1 MEGKKTK
8 YLIIAL
14 LAAILGIELYKLWKS
29 QNRRRENLE
38 GRSADEI
45 PEWERKY
52 CATSDEYRRGK
63 LARKIQRYDPS
74 WQPPC

>member
-1 MEGKKTK
+1 MEGKQLK
-8 YLIIAL
+8 YITIVL
-14 LAAILGIELYKLWKS
+14 LAAILGIEIYKMWKA
-29 QNRRRENLE
+29 RRRENLE

-52 CATSDEYRRGK
+52 CATTDEYRRGK
-63 LARKIQRYDPS
+63 LMRKIQRFDPS